1 MNKEKQIVKNEV
13 KNTQKES
20 KREQRYVTG
29 FEIVEGEN
37 NRPASIEVYLSDGK
51 SFPAAYNKRNLEK
64 LRNALLARAKYE
76 ETNVAPKKSNECIG
90 YTLLS
95 VAGAAGFVILN
106 LSAFGKEISPVVPST
121 ASLAL
126 SIASGF
132 GALKSYDSLA
142 KIRRNATFAYHK
154 DEINTQI
161 IENPIVYSN
170 IDAKDKEQIRNW
182 LDYGTRQPIMIENI
196 SSIKPETISTIWYNI
211 EANKQFEMENNKQEQ
226 GFQKTL

>member
-1 MNKEKQIVKNEV
+1 MNKEKQVVKNEV
-13 KNTQKES
+13 ENTQKES

-37 NRPASIEVYLSDGK
+37 NRPTSIEVYVSDGR
-51 SFPAAYNKRNLEK
+51 SFPAAYNKENLEK
-64 LRNALLARAKYE
+64 LRTALLARAKFE
-76 ETNVAPKKSNECIG
+76 ETNVAPKKTSECIR

-106 LSAFGKEISPVVPST
+106 VSAFGKEIAPVVPAT

-126 SIASGF
+126 SIASGV
-132 GALKSYDSLA
+132 GALKSNENLT

-154 DEINTQI
+154 DEINAQI

-170 IDAKDKEQIRNW
+170 IDAKDKEQIRKW
-182 LDYGTRQPIMIENI
+182 LDYGTREPIMIENI
-196 SSIKPETISTIWYNI
+196 NSLKPATIFTIWYNI
-211 EANKQFEMENNKQEQ
+211 EANKQFEMENNKQE
-226 GFQKTL
+226 FQKTL